1 MSDFFKAIRKYL
13 TEHLPNQ
20 RCCSNSTIRSYRQAL
35 NLLVTYLTT
44 ERQFRITQINFSVFN
59 SELILDYLDW
69 LEHKRNCS
77 AATRNQRLAVLRSF
91 FRYAGMLDCAQIS
104 LGLDIANVPRKK
116 EAGKLVEFLS
126 ESALEELLKQ
136 PNIRS
141 RIGIRNQ
148 FFMILMYDT
157 AARCGELLN
166 MRVCDLNIR
175 TQYPLAYLKGKG
187 DKARTV
193 PLLPKTVEHCIRY
206 LQLFHGNSHNSNDYL
221 FFTKIHDV
229 HHPMSP
235 DTVAAF
241 MRQYGKAAHF
251 SCPECPEHIHP
262 HMLRHTRAMHLY
274 REGMPMV
281 LLSEYLGHV
290 RAETTMIYAFA
301 DTEMKRA
308 AIQKAEG
315 ARSAPVSSVWKDNED
330 MILKL
335 SGLRQ

>member
-1 MSDFFKAIRKYL
+1 MNEFFKAIRKYL
-13 TEHLPNQ
+13 TEYLPNQ
-20 RCCSNSTIRSYRQAL
+20 RCCSNSTINSYRHAL

-44 ERQFRITQINFSVFN
+44 ERHLKITQINFDIFN
-59 SELILDYLDW
+59 RPLILGYLDW
-69 LEHKRNCS
+69 LEHERDCS
-77 AATRNQRLAVLRSF
+77 AATRNQRLAALRSF

-104 LGLDIANVPRKK
+104 LSLDMADVPRKK
-116 EAGKLVEFLS
+116 EAGRLVEFLS
-126 ESALEELLKQ
+126 EPALEALLKQ
-136 PNIRS
+136 PNIRNHT
-141 RIGIRNQ
+141 GIRNQ

-157 AARCGELLN
+157 AARCGELLD
-166 MRVCDLNIR
+166 MRVRDLKIH

-193 PLLPKTVEHCIRY
+193 PLLPKTVEHCNRF
-206 LQLFHGNSHNSNDYL
+206 LQLFHNNSQCSNDYL
-221 FFTKIHDV
+221 FFTQIHNAR
-229 HHPMSP
+229 HPMSP

-241 MRQYGKAAHF
+241 MKQYGRTAHLV
-251 SCPECPEHIHP
+251 CPECPEHIHP

-274 REGMPMV
+274 REGIPMV

-290 RAETTMIYAFA
+290 SVETTKVYAFA

-315 ARSAPVSSVWKDNED
+315 NQSSFIEPIWKDNED